1 MEDTEEFNSNNNR
14 PRPPVQ
20 GQRTMRE
27 LLNPPRLSTPSC
39 FMLPPNH
46 DHVTIRPQVVSQLPI
61 FRGTENENPYSHIK
75 EFEDIVSIFR
85 EANTPLEIFRMK
97 LFPLSLKDKAK
108 TWLNSLRPYSI
119 RNWGDLQS
127 VFLQKFFPTHRTS
140 ALKKE
145 ISNFKA
151 MEDEKFFACWERFR
165 EIVAAC
171 PHHGFDNWMLVSYF
185 YEGMAPP
192 MKQLL
197 ETMCGGDFMN
207 KNPDEAFQFLDYVAE
222 VSRSWDEPIVKEPSR
237 DRTMNRARASGVY
250 TLPEGLDVQAKL
262 ATVMRRLDDLEAK
275 GVQEVQIVN
284 DGVTQLCLIC
294 KSTEH
299 GVQSCPTLPAVQDM
313 FTEQANALGT
323 YKQYSSNSPYSN
335 TYNPGWRNHPNL
347 SWRGGNNGQ
356 FHSKETDFRVIR
368 LMGSKVF
375 NHKKQDKRNEDQN
388 RINAQTSQE
397 LVDIRTTLSQLAVSL
412 SQEKGK
418 FPAQPQKNPRGVNE
432 VSEVQKEDCNALSH
446 SEMGKNTKGPSYLKN
461 KMSVSN
467 HLPFPSAMQ
476 RHKVGDKTLEIL
488 EVLKQVKINI
498 PLLDMIKQ
506 VPAYAKFLKDLC
518 TVKRRI
524 KLSKKAFLT
533 EQIGDSF
540 VERALLDLGA
550 SVNLLP
556 YSIYKQLG
564 LGELKATT
572 ITLSLADRSIK
583 VPRGVVEDVLVQV
596 EKFYYP
602 VDFVVLDTEPLKK
615 GMNSV
620 PIILGRPFLAT
631 ANALINCRNGL
642 MQLSFGNM
650 TVEMNVFNLCKQPM
664 DHDDVEN
671 EEACLIEALVQ
682 EHTEKLMEENIDEF
696 FSTIVKEE
704 CVQVAT
710 EWKEK
715 YTIQSLN
722 SVENDEESKK
732 EEVEISKPE
741 LKPLPHGLKYVYLE
755 ANEEKPVVIS
765 ATLTEEQ
772 EMKLLK
778 VLKENKRAIGW
789 SISDLKGINPLICTH
804 HIYLEENAKP
814 VRQPQRRLNPLMQ
827 DVVRNEV
834 LKLLDAGIIYPIS
847 DSSWVSPTQVV
858 PKKSGI
864 TVMKNDE
871 GELIPTRLTTGWR
884 VCIDFRKL
892 NAVTKKDHFPLPFLD
907 QVLERVAGHDY
918 YCFLDGY
925 SGYFQI
931 AIALEDQEK
940 TTFTCPFGTY
950 AYRRMPFGLCNAP
963 ATFQRCM
970 LSIFSD
976 MVERIMEVFMD
987 DLTVYGKTFD
997 DCLLNLKKVLKRCIE
1012 NDLVLNWEKCH
1023 FMATSGVVLGHII
1036 SKEGIQV
1043 DPAKIELI
1051 SKLPS
1056 PTTVKEDAEFIWTKA
1071 CQEAFKRL
1079 KSLLTTAPIVR
1090 SPNWSLPFELM
1101 CDASDYAVGAVL
1113 GQREDGKPYVVYY
1126 ASKTLND
1133 AQKNYTT
1140 TEKELLAVVF
1150 ALDKFRNYLLGTSIN
1165 VVADH
1170 LSRVKVES
1178 HFEEAQ
1184 INDEF
1189 PDDALCAVE
1198 KLPWFANIVNYL
1210 ATGELPS
1217 EWNMETKKYFLSGQ
1231 NTMLGMIHICIS
1243 FAQIKLCGDV
1253 FQRMNNKTYCECA
1266 MKELV
1271 EVILLQGRLQQKFYR
1286 VDSIG
1291 QLCSRIVT
1299 LIAKVVH
1306 NVNNWGKS
1314 TQEIWS
1320 EHKVSTPYHP
1330 QTNGQAELANREI
1343 KRILTKVV
1351 NTTRKDWSTKL
1362 SDALWAYRTA
1372 YKTVLGMSPYRI
1384 VYGKAC
1390 HLPVELEH
1398 RAYWAIKKMNFDSDQ
1413 AGAKRKYD
1421 LNELEAYRNE
1431 SYECLRNAREK
1442 HKFYHDKLI
1451 LRREFKQGEKVLLYD
1466 SKLHI
1471 FPGKLRSRWNGPYVV
1486 KEVFPYGTVTIQNP
1500 RTGNEFKV
1508 NGQRLKHF
1516 IERFETQEEN
1526 LHFLDGDVQKG

>member
-27 LLNPPRLSTPSC
+27 LLNPPR
-39 FMLPPNH
+39 
-46 DHVTIRPQVVSQLPI
+46 
-61 FRGTENENPYSHIK
+61 GTENENPYSHIK

-85 EANTPLEIFRMK
+85 EANTPLEIFCMK

-108 TWLNSLRPYSI
+108 TW
-119 RNWGDLQS
+119 
-127 VFLQKFFPTHRTS
+127 
-140 ALKKE
+140 
-145 ISNFKA
+145 
-151 MEDEKFFACWERFR
+151 

-197 ETMCGGDFMN
+197 ETMCVGDFMN

-262 ATVMRRLDDLEAK
+262 TTVMRRLDDLEAK

-284 DGVTQLCLIC
+284 DG
-294 KSTEH
+294 E
-299 GVQSCPTLPAVQDM
+299 
-313 FTEQANALGT
+313 

-335 TYNPGWRNHPNL
+335 TYNPV
-347 SWRGGNNGQ
+347 GGIIQIYHGGEVTMAS
-356 FHSKETDFRVIR
+356 FSSKETDFRVIR

-397 LVDIRTTLSQLAVSL
+397 LVDIRTTLSQLA
-412 SQEKGK
+412 
-418 FPAQPQKNPRGVNE
+418 
-432 VSEVQKEDCNALSH
+432 EDCNAVITLRNGKEYEGPKLPV
-446 SEMGKNTKGPSYLKN
+446 SEDIPARDEPTVEKNVRNEKASEKYEEVIVSKN

-533 EQIGDSF
+533 EQVSAIIENKAMVKYKDPGCPTISVQIGDSF

-715 YTIQSLN
+715 
-722 SVENDEESKK
+722 
-732 EEVEISKPE
+732 
-741 LKPLPHGLKYVYLE
+741 
-755 ANEEKPVVIS
+755 
-765 ATLTEEQ
+765 
-772 EMKLLK
+772 
-778 VLKENKRAIGW
+778 
-789 SISDLKGINPLICTH
+789 
-804 HIYLEENAKP
+804 
-814 VRQPQRRLNPLMQ
+814 
-827 DVVRNEV
+827 
-834 LKLLDAGIIYPIS
+834 
-847 DSSWVSPTQVV
+847 
-858 PKKSGI
+858 
-864 TVMKNDE
+864 
-871 GELIPTRLTTGWR
+871 
-884 VCIDFRKL
+884 
-892 NAVTKKDHFPLPFLD
+892 
-907 QVLERVAGHDY
+907 
-918 YCFLDGY
+918 
-925 SGYFQI
+925 
-931 AIALEDQEK
+931 
-940 TTFTCPFGTY
+940 
-950 AYRRMPFGLCNAP
+950 
-963 ATFQRCM
+963 
-970 LSIFSD
+970 
-976 MVERIMEVFMD
+976 
-987 DLTVYGKTFD
+987 
-997 DCLLNLKKVLKRCIE
+997 
-1012 NDLVLNWEKCH
+1012 
-1023 FMATSGVVLGHII
+1023 
-1036 SKEGIQV
+1036 
-1043 DPAKIELI
+1043 
-1051 SKLPS
+1051 
-1056 PTTVKEDAEFIWTKA
+1056 
-1071 CQEAFKRL
+1071 
-1079 KSLLTTAPIVR
+1079 
-1090 SPNWSLPFELM
+1090 
-1101 CDASDYAVGAVL
+1101 
-1113 GQREDGKPYVVYY
+1113 
-1126 ASKTLND
+1126 
-1133 AQKNYTT
+1133 NYTT

-1150 ALDKFRNYLLGTSIN
+1150 ALDKFRNYLLGTSIVIFTDHSALKYLLNKKDAKARLIRWILLLQEFNIQIKDKQGVEN

-1189 PDDALCAVE
+1189 PDDALCAME
-1198 KLPWFANIVNYL
+1198 K
-1210 ATGELPS
+1210 
-1217 EWNMETKKYFLSGQ
+1217 FL
-1231 NTMLGMIHICIS
+1231 
-1243 FAQIKLCGDV
+1243 DV

-1314 TQEIWS
+1314 TQGIKCLKIIFVLLRSLIVGAWTLWDHSPSFGNLYILVGVDYVSKWVEAVACKS
-1320 EHKVSTPYHP
+1320 NDHKVKYGVRHKVSTPYHP

>member
-14 PRPPVQ
+14 SRPPVQ

-108 TWLNSLRPYSI
+108 TWFNSLRPYSI

-185 YEGMAPP
+185 YE
-192 MKQLL
+192 
-197 ETMCGGDFMN
+197 
-207 KNPDEAFQFLDYVAE
+207 AFQFLDYVAE

-262 ATVMRRLDDLEAK
+262 ATVMRRLDDLETK
-275 GVQEVQIVN
+275 GV
-284 DGVTQLCLIC
+284 
-294 KSTEH
+294 
-299 GVQSCPTLPAVQDM
+299 
-313 FTEQANALGT
+313 
-323 YKQYSSNSPYSN
+323 
-335 TYNPGWRNHPNL
+335 
-347 SWRGGNNGQ
+347 
-356 FHSKETDFRVIR
+356 
-368 LMGSKVF
+368 
-375 NHKKQDKRNEDQN
+375 
-388 RINAQTSQE
+388 
-397 LVDIRTTLSQLAVSL
+397 
-412 SQEKGK
+412 QEKGK

-432 VSEVQKEDCNALSH
+432 VSEVQKEDCNAVITLRNGKEYEGPKLPV
-446 SEMGKNTKGPSYLKN
+446 SEDIPARDEPAVEKNVRNEKASEKYEEVIVSKN

-533 EQIGDSF
+533 EQVSAIIENKAIVKYKDPGCPTISVQIGDSF

-671 EEACLIEALVQ
+671 EEACLIEVLVQ

-696 FSTIVKEE
+696 FSTIVKKE

-778 VLKENKRAIGW
+778 VLKENKRVIGW

-884 VCIDFRKL
+884 V
-892 NAVTKKDHFPLPFLD
+892 
-907 QVLERVAGHDY
+907 
-918 YCFLDGY
+918 
-925 SGYFQI
+925 
-931 AIALEDQEK
+931 
-940 TTFTCPFGTY
+940 
-950 AYRRMPFGLCNAP
+950 
-963 ATFQRCM
+963 
-970 LSIFSD
+970 
-976 MVERIMEVFMD
+976 
-987 DLTVYGKTFD
+987 
-997 DCLLNLKKVLKRCIE
+997 
-1012 NDLVLNWEKCH
+1012 
-1023 FMATSGVVLGHII
+1023 
-1036 SKEGIQV
+1036 

-1056 PTTVKEDAEFIWTKA
+1056 PTTVKEVRQFLGHAGFYRRFIQDFSKIAQPLCALLLKDAEFIWTKA

-1150 ALDKFRNYLLGTSIN
+1150 ALDKFRNYLLGTSIVIFTDHSALKYLLNKKDAKARLIRWILLLQEFNIQIKDKQGVEN

-1217 EWNMETKKYFLSGQ
+1217 EWNMETKKYFLSRAKHYAWDDPYLYKFCPDQIMRRCVPEDEQQDILRMCHEGACGGHFASRKTSTKILQSGFYWPTMFKDCNTHCKSCPQCQQLGKINTRYQMPQ
-1231 NTMLGMIHICIS
+1231 NHIC
-1243 FAQIKLCGDV
+1243 V
-1253 FQRMNNKTYCECA
+1253 
-1266 MKELV
+1266 V
-1271 EVILLQGRLQQKFYR
+1271 EVFDCWGLDFMGPFPPSFGNLYILVGVDYVSKWVEAVACKSNDHKVVLKFLKENIFSRFGIPRAIISDGGSHFCNKPFSTLLQKYGVR
-1286 VDSIG
+1286 
-1291 QLCSRIVT
+1291 
-1299 LIAKVVH
+1299 
-1306 NVNNWGKS
+1306 
-1314 TQEIWS
+1314 
-1320 EHKVSTPYHP
+1320 HKVSTPYHP

-1384 VYGKAC
+1384 VYGKTC

-1398 RAYWAIKKMNFDSDQ
+1398 RAYWAVKKMNFDSDQ

-1471 FPGKLRSRWNGPYVV
+1471 FPGKLKSRWNGPYVV

>member
-284 DGVTQLCLIC
+284 GVTQLCLIC

-356 FHSKETDFRVIR
+356 FQQQ
-368 LMGSKVF
+368 G
-375 NHKKQDKRNEDQN
+375 N
-388 RINAQTSQE
+388 RFQGNQTNGQQGFQPQ
-397 LVDIRTTLSQLAVSL
+397 DIRTTLSQLAVSL

-446 SEMGKNTKGPSYLKN
+446 SEMGKNTKGPSYLDTK
-461 KMSVSN
+461 
-467 HLPFPSAMQ
+467 
-476 RHKVGDKTLEIL
+476 GDKTLEIL

-518 TVKRRI
+518 TVKRMI
-524 KLSKKAFLT
+524 KLSKET
-533 EQIGDSF
+533 IPH
-540 VERALLDLGA
+540 RA
-550 SVNLLP
+550 N
-556 YSIYKQLG
+556 
-564 LGELKATT
+564 
-572 ITLSLADRSIK
+572 RSIK

-755 ANEEKPVVIS
+755 NEEKPVVIS

-940 TTFTCPFGTY
+940 TTFTCPFGT
-950 AYRRMPFGLCNAP
+950 
-963 ATFQRCM
+963 M
-970 LSIFSD
+970 LI
-976 MVERIMEVFMD
+976 
-987 DLTVYGKTFD
+987 GA
-997 DCLLNLKKVLKRCIE
+997 CLLVFVMHRPHFKGVCLVFSVTWCIE
-1012 NDLVLNWEKCH
+1012 KDLVLNWEKCH

-1090 SPNWSLPFELM
+1090 SPI
-1101 CDASDYAVGAVL
+1101 

-1150 ALDKFRNYLLGTSIN
+1150 ALDKFRNYLLGTSIDKQGVEN

-1217 EWNMETKKYFLSGQ
+1217 EWNMETKKDEQQDILRMCHERACGGYFAS
-1231 NTMLGMIHICIS
+1231 
-1243 FAQIKLCGDV
+1243 
-1253 FQRMNNKTYCECA
+1253 
-1266 MKELV
+1266 
-1271 EVILLQGRLQQKFYR
+1271 GRLQQKFYR

-1299 LIAKVVH
+1299 LTAKVVH
-1306 NVNNWGKS
+1306 NVNNWGNQHKVSNASNHICVVEVFDCWGLDFMGPFPPSFGNLYILVGVDYVSKWVEAVACKS
-1314 TQEIWS
+1314 NDHKVKYGVR
-1320 EHKVSTPYHP
+1320 HKVSTPYHP
-1330 QTNGQAELANREI
+1330 QTNGQVELANREI

-1351 NTTRKDWSTKL
+1351 NTIRKDWSTKL
-1362 SDALWAYRTA
+1362 SDALWAYRIA
-1372 YKTVLGMSPYRI
+1372 YKTVLGMSPYELF
-1384 VYGKAC
+1384 YGKAC

-1398 RAYWAIKKMNFDSDQ
+1398 HAYWAIKKMNFDSDQ

-1421 LNELEAYRNE
+1421 L
-1431 SYECLRNAREK
+1431 S
-1442 HKFYHDKLI
+1442 
-1451 LRREFKQGEKVLLYD
+1451 
-1466 SKLHI
+1466 
-1471 FPGKLRSRWNGPYVV
+1471 
-1486 KEVFPYGTVTIQNP
+1486 
-1500 RTGNEFKV
+1500 
-1508 NGQRLKHF
+1508 
-1516 IERFETQEEN
+1516 
-1526 LHFLDGDVQKG
+1526 

>member
-27 LLNPPRLSTPSC
+27 LLNPPR
-39 FMLPPNH
+39 
-46 DHVTIRPQVVSQLPI
+46 
-61 FRGTENENPYSHIK
+61 GTENENPYSHIK

-85 EANTPLEIFRMK
+85 EANTPLEIFSHEAI
-97 LFPLSLKDKAK
+97 PL
-108 TWLNSLRPYSI
+108 
-119 RNWGDLQS
+119 
-127 VFLQKFFPTHRTS
+127 KFFPTHRTS

-151 MEDEKFFACWERFR
+151 MEDEKFFAC
-165 EIVAAC
+165 
-171 PHHGFDNWMLVSYF
+171 
-185 YEGMAPP
+185 MAPP

-222 VSRSWDEPIVKEPSR
+222 
-237 DRTMNRARASGVY
+237 
-250 TLPEGLDVQAKL
+250 EGLDVQAKL

-356 FHSKETDFRVIR
+356 FQHKETDFRVIR

-533 EQIGDSF
+533 EQVSAIIENKAMVKYKDPGCPTISVQIGDSF

-741 LKPLPHGLKYVYLE
+741 LKPLPHGLKCLKRIKSDWLVHFRFERDKSLDLHASYLFGRE
-755 ANEEKPVVIS
+755 CKTSKA
-765 ATLTEEQ
+765 
-772 EMKLLK
+772 
-778 VLKENKRAIGW
+778 
-789 SISDLKGINPLICTH
+789 
-804 HIYLEENAKP
+804 
-814 VRQPQRRLNPLMQ
+814 PQRRLNPLMQ

-997 DCLLNLKKVLKRCIE
+997 DCLLNLKKVLKKVIE

-1056 PTTVKEDAEFIWTKA
+1056 PTTVKEVRQFLGHAGFYRSM
-1071 CQEAFKRL
+1071 QEAFKRL
-1079 KSLLTTAPIVR
+1079 KSLLTSAPIVR

-1150 ALDKFRNYLLGTSIN
+1150 ALDKFRNYLLGTSIVIFTDHSALKYLLNKKDAKARLIRWILLLQEFNIQIKDKQGVEN

-1217 EWNMETKKYFLSGQ
+1217 EWNMETKK
-1231 NTMLGMIHICIS
+1231 
-1243 FAQIKLCGDV
+1243 
-1253 FQRMNNKTYCECA
+1253 MNNKTYCECA

-1330 QTNGQAELANREI
+1330 QTNGQAELENREI

-1372 YKTVLGMSPYRI
+1372 YKTILGMSPYRI

-1398 RAYWAIKKMNFDSDQ
+1398 RAYWAVKKMNFDSDQ

-1431 SYECLRNAREK
+1431 SYECLR
-1442 HKFYHDKLI
+1442 KL
-1451 LRREFKQGEKVLLYD
+1451 K
-1466 SKLHI
+1466 
-1471 FPGKLRSRWNGPYVV
+1471 SRWNGPYVV

>member
-1 MEDTEEFNSNNNR
+1 
-14 PRPPVQ
+14 
-20 GQRTMRE
+20 MRE

-61 FRGTENENPYSHIK
+61 FRETENENPYSHIK
-75 EFEDIVSIFR
+75 EFEDIVSIFQ

-165 EIVAAC
+165 DIVATC

-185 YEGMAPP
+185 YEGMSPP

-207 KNPDEAFQFLDYVAE
+207 KNPDEAFQFLDYVAK
-222 VSRSWDEPIVKEPSR
+222 VFRSWDEPIVKEPSR

-262 ATVMRRLDDLEAK
+262 ATIMRRLDDLEAK

-284 DGVTQLCLIC
+284 EGVTQLCLIC
-294 KSTEH
+294 KSMEH
-299 GVQSCPTLPAVQDM
+299 GMQSCPTLPVVQDM
-313 FTEQANALGT
+313 FMEQANALRT
-323 YKQYSSNSPYSN
+323 YKHYSSNSPYSN
-335 TYNPGWRNHPNL
+335 TYNSGWRNHPNL

-356 FHSKETDFRVIR
+356 FQQQGNRFKGNQTNGQQGFQPQGMPSQNFQQKHQTSSSNSSLEHMMREFIQ
-368 LMGSKVF
+368 
-375 NHKKQDKRNEDQN
+375 KQDKRNEDQN
-388 RINAQTSQE
+388 KINAQTSKK
-397 LVDIRTTLSQLAVSL
+397 LVDIRTTLSQLAII
-412 SQEKGK
+412 
-418 FPAQPQKNPRGVNE
+418 NE
-432 VSEVQKEDCNALSH
+432 VSEVQKEDCNAVITLKNGKEYEGPKLPV
-446 SEMGKNTKGPSYLKN
+446 SEDIPVRDEPTVEKNVRNEKTSEKYEEVIVSKN

-506 VPAYAKFLKDLC
+506 VPVYAKFLKDLC

-524 KLSKKAFLT
+524 KLTKKAFLIEQVSSIIEVKYKDPGCPT
-533 EQIGDSF
+533 NSVQIGDSF

-550 SVNLLP
+550 S
-556 YSIYKQLG
+556 QLR

-572 ITLSLADRSIK
+572 ITLSLVDRSIK
-583 VPRGVVEDVLVQV
+583 VPRGVVEDVLMQV

-615 GMNSV
+615 GANYV
-620 PIILGRPFLAT
+620 PIILGRPFLTT
-631 ANALINCRNGL
+631 ANALINYRNGL

-682 EHTEKLMEENIDEF
+682 EHTKKLMEENIDEF

-704 CVQVAT
+704 CVQVVT

-715 YTIQSLN
+715 YMIQSLN
-722 SVENDEESKK
+722 SVENDEESKQ
-732 EEVEISKPE
+732 EEVEISKPK

-755 ANEEKPVVIS
+755 ENEEKLMVIS

-772 EMKLLK
+772 EIKLLK
-778 VLKENKRAIGW
+778 VLKENKRAI
-789 SISDLKGINPLICTH
+789 D
-804 HIYLEENAKP
+804 NAKP

-834 LKLLDAGIIYPIS
+834 LKLLDAAIIYPIS

-871 GELIPTRLTTGWR
+871 GELIPTRLTIGWR

-907 QVLERVAGHDY
+907 QVLERVVGHDY

-940 TTFTCPFGTY
+940 TTFTCPLGTY
-950 AYRRMPFGLCNAP
+950 AYRCMPFGLCNAP

-1012 NDLVLNWEKCH
+1012 KDLVLNCEKCH

-1036 SKEGIQV
+1036 SKEGIQ
-1043 DPAKIELI
+1043 
-1051 SKLPS
+1051 LPS
-1056 PTTVKEDAEFIWTKA
+1056 LTTVKEVRQFLGHAGFYRRFIQDFSKISQPLCALLLKDVEFIWTKA

-1079 KSLLTTAPIVR
+1079 KLLLTTTPIVR
-1090 SPNWSLPFELM
+1090 PPNWSLLFELM
-1101 CDASDYAVGAVL
+1101 CDASDYAVGVVL
-1113 GQREDGKPYVVYY
+1113 GQRENGKPYVVYY

-1140 TEKELLAVVF
+1140 TEKELLVVVF
-1150 ALDKFRNYLLGTSIN
+1150 ALDKLRNYLLGTSISITWQPR
-1165 VVADH
+1165 A
-1170 LSRVKVES
+1170 
-1178 HFEEAQ
+1178 F
-1184 INDEF
+1184 I
-1189 PDDALCAVE
+1189 
-1198 KLPWFANIVNYL
+1198 
-1210 ATGELPS
+1210 
-1217 EWNMETKKYFLSGQ
+1217 EWNMETKKYFFGQ
-1231 NTMLGMIHICIS
+1231 NTMLGMIHICS
-1243 FAQIKLCGDV
+1243 HFC
-1253 FQRMNNKTYCECA
+1253 NKPFST
-1266 MKELV
+1266 
-1271 EVILLQGRLQQKFYR
+1271 LLQKYGVR
-1286 VDSIG
+1286 
-1291 QLCSRIVT
+1291 
-1299 LIAKVVH
+1299 
-1306 NVNNWGKS
+1306 
-1314 TQEIWS
+1314 
-1320 EHKVSTPYHP
+1320 HKVSTPYHP

-1384 VYGKAC
+1384 IYGKAC
-1390 HLPVELEH
+1390 HLP
-1398 RAYWAIKKMNFDSDQ
+1398 
-1413 AGAKRKYD
+1413 
-1421 LNELEAYRNE
+1421 AYRNE

-1451 LRREFKQGEKVLLYD
+1451 LRREFKQGENVLLYD
-1466 SKLHI
+1466 SKLHF
-1471 FPGKLRSRWNGPYVV
+1471 FPGELRSRWNGPYVV
-1486 KEVFPYGTVTIQNP
+1486 KEVFPYGTVTIRNP

-1508 NGQRLKHF
+1508 NGQCLKYF

-1526 LHFLDGDVQKG
+1526 LHFLNGDVQKG

>member
-27 LLNPPRLSTPSC
+27 LLNPPR
-39 FMLPPNH
+39 
-46 DHVTIRPQVVSQLPI
+46 
-61 FRGTENENPYSHIK
+61 GTENENPYSHIK
-75 EFEDIVSIFR
+75 GFEDIVSIFR

-108 TWLNSLRPYSI
+108 TW
-119 RNWGDLQS
+119 
-127 VFLQKFFPTHRTS
+127 
-140 ALKKE
+140 
-145 ISNFKA
+145 
-151 MEDEKFFACWERFR
+151 

-171 PHHGFDNWMLVSYF
+171 PHHGFNNWMLVSYF

-207 KNPDEAFQFLDYVAE
+207 KNPDEAFQSLDYVAK

-294 KSTEH
+294 KSMEH
-299 GVQSCPTLPAVQDM
+299 GVQSCPILPVVQDM
-313 FTEQANALGT
+313 FIEQANALGT

-356 FHSKETDFRVIR
+356 FQQQ
-368 LMGSKVF
+368 G
-375 NHKKQDKRNEDQN
+375 N
-388 RINAQTSQE
+388 RFQGNQTNGQ
-397 LVDIRTTLSQLAVSL
+397 Q
-412 SQEKGK
+412 G
-418 FPAQPQKNPRGVNE
+418 FQPQ
-432 VSEVQKEDCNALSH
+432 
-446 SEMGKNTKGPSYLKN
+446 
-461 KMSVSN
+461 
-467 HLPFPSAMQ
+467 AMQ

-533 EQIGDSF
+533 EQVSAIIENKAMVKYKDPGCPTISVQIGDSF

-583 VPRGVVEDVLVQV
+583 VPRGVVEDVLVQI

-602 VDFVVLDTEPLKK
+602 VDFVVLDTKPLK
-615 GMNSV
+615 
-620 PIILGRPFLAT
+620 R
-631 ANALINCRNGL
+631 
-642 MQLSFGNM
+642 
-650 TVEMNVFNLCKQPM
+650 VEMNVFNLCKQPM

-682 EHTEKLMEENIDEF
+682 EHIGKLMEENIDDF
-696 FSTIVKEE
+696 FSTIIKEE
-704 CVQVAT
+704 CVQVAI
-710 EWKEK
+710 EWKGK

-722 SVENDEESKK
+722 NVENDEESKK

-741 LKPLPHGLKYVYLE
+741 LKPLPHGL
-755 ANEEKPVVIS
+755 N
-765 ATLTEEQ
+765 
-772 EMKLLK
+772 
-778 VLKENKRAIGW
+778 
-789 SISDLKGINPLICTH
+789 
-804 HIYLEENAKP
+804 
-814 VRQPQRRLNPLMQ
+814 
-827 DVVRNEV
+827 
-834 LKLLDAGIIYPIS
+834 
-847 DSSWVSPTQVV
+847 SWVSPTQVV

-864 TVMKNDE
+864 TVIKNDE
-871 GELIPTRLTTGWR
+871 AELIPTRFW
-884 VCIDFRKL
+884 
-892 NAVTKKDHFPLPFLD
+892 
-907 QVLERVAGHDY
+907 ERVAGHDY
-918 YCFLDGY
+918 YCFLYSY

-950 AYRRMPFGLCNAP
+950 AYRRMSFGLCNAP

-976 MVERIMEVFMD
+976 MAERIIEFFMD

-997 DCLLNLKKVLKRCIE
+997 DCLLNLKKVLKRCIA

-1056 PTTVKEDAEFIWTKA
+1056 PTTVKEVRQFLGHAGFYRSMPRS
-1071 CQEAFKRL
+1071 FKKL

-1140 TEKELLAVVF
+1140 TENELLAMVF
-1150 ALDKFRNYLLGTSIN
+1150 ALDKFKNYLLGTSIVIFTDHSALKYLFN
-1165 VVADH
+1165 KKDAKARLIRWILLLQEFNIQIKDKQGVEKVVADH

-1189 PDDALCAVE
+1189 PNDALCALE
-1198 KLPWFANIVNYL
+1198 KLPWFANIINYL

-1217 EWNMETKKYFLSGQ
+1217 EWNMETKKYFLSRSKHYAWDDPY
-1231 NTMLGMIHICIS
+1231 LYKFCPD
-1243 FAQIKLCGDV
+1243 QIMRRCV
-1253 FQRMNNKTYCECA
+1253 PRMNNKTYCECA
-1266 MKELV
+1266 MKSLWRSFCFKKDFSKNSTEW
-1271 EVILLQGRLQQKFYR
+1271 ILLANYVQGL
-1286 VDSIG
+1286 
-1291 QLCSRIVT
+1291 
-1299 LIAKVVH
+1299 
-1306 NVNNWGKS
+1306 
-1314 TQEIWS
+1314 
-1320 EHKVSTPYHP
+1320 
-1330 QTNGQAELANREI
+1330 
-1343 KRILTKVV
+1343 
-1351 NTTRKDWSTKL
+1351 
-1362 SDALWAYRTA
+1362 
-1372 YKTVLGMSPYRI
+1372 
-1384 VYGKAC
+1384 
-1390 HLPVELEH
+1390 
-1398 RAYWAIKKMNFDSDQ
+1398 
-1413 AGAKRKYD
+1413 
-1421 LNELEAYRNE
+1421 
-1431 SYECLRNAREK
+1431 
-1442 HKFYHDKLI
+1442 
-1451 LRREFKQGEKVLLYD
+1451 
-1466 SKLHI
+1466 
-1471 FPGKLRSRWNGPYVV
+1471 
-1486 KEVFPYGTVTIQNP
+1486 
-1500 RTGNEFKV
+1500 
-1508 NGQRLKHF
+1508 
-1516 IERFETQEEN
+1516 
-1526 LHFLDGDVQKG
+1526 